1 MIYTKENIQD
11 FLTDYADEVYE
22 MPFDKL
28 EILMYDHVCVKW
40 EDKEYFVCKDNS
52 NYTDDDD
59 KILDFLRHVTDVIS
73 EGTSFLEDDDTSAT
87 GFAHKSKALH
97 YLSDLLWDEGW
108 EDHADGD
115 DEMIAELLDFIGA
128 RNYDVNVQD
137 RGRIEVV
144 YNDALDYANAETD
157 KYKKAYN
164 VLMDYFEE
172 LSEESKSEIHEKLEK
187 LDL

>member
-11 FLTDYADEVYE
+11 FLNDYADEVYE

-28 EILMYDHVCVKW
+28 EILMDDHLCIKW

-52 NYTDDDD
+52 NYTYEDELIIDY
-59 KILDFLRHVTDVIS
+59 LRLSTDVVS
-73 EGTSFLEDDDTSAT
+73 QGVSFLEDDDTSVT
-87 GFAHKSKALH
+87 GYAHKCKELH
-97 YLSDLLWDEGW
+97 YLSDLLWEEGW

-115 DEMIAELLDFIGA
+115 NEMIEQLLDFIGA
-128 RNYDVNVQD
+128 KNYEVNVQEK
-137 RGRIEVV
+137 GRIEVV
-144 YNDALDYANAETD
+144 YNEALDSANAETD

-164 VLMDYFEE
+164 VFMDYFEE
-172 LSEESKSEIHEKLEK
+172 LSEESKSEIHEKLEE